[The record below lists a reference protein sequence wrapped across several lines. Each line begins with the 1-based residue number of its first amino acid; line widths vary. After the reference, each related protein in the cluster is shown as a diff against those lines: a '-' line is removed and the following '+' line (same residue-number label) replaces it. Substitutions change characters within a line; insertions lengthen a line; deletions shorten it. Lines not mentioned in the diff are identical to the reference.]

1 MPEKN
6 VFGLSTRVVSW
17 HEFGVVYYV
26 LPKKLAH
33 EYDASRTLILRQHR
47 KNELSLVDDVNSPY
61 DPCMVYLA
69 TFIININH
77 SCR

>member
-6 VFGLSTRVVSW
+6 VFGLSMRVVSC

-26 LPKKLAH
+26 LPRKLAH

-47 KNELSLVDDVNSPY
+47 KNELLEMLIAHRIHIWYIQLHLS
-61 DPCMVYLA
+61 
-69 TFIININH
+69 
-77 SCR
+77 